1 MACFA
6 FDLKHVESWRRIMTD
21 LCLTLVTL
29 TGSELSNI
37 LWLTFRIF
45 ALWRILLT
53 QLKMGWLGWL
63 LDQSQTTEGNGCS
76 TKGFSFSRMGCSYN
90 YHRHSNLR
98 RQQTKPCG
106 VASRANKAL
115 PGRGADNP
123 KYSPFSENS
132 KVRANYEYSRLAN
145 SSEAE
150 LSKMQ
155 LPNKGRGQAS
165 AWHFCYWSQWHL
177 TSIFEVM

>member
-1 MACFA
+1 M
-6 FDLKHVESWRRIMTD
+6 
-21 LCLTLVTL
+21 LCL
-29 TGSELSNI
+29 
-37 LWLTFRIF
+37 W
-45 ALWRILLT
+45 
-53 QLKMGWLGWL
+53 
-63 LDQSQTTEGNGCS
+63 SQTRGIVEKDHDGPMFDASDPDWQRAFKYFVANFQDFCIMEDFITPAKDVDLDDCWIRAKRPKAMAALQRAFPSQEWDVL
-76 TKGFSFSRMGCSYN
+76 TTTT
-90 YHRHSNLR
+90 HSNLR

-132 KVRANYEYSRLAN
+132 KVRANYEYARLAN

-165 AWHFCYWSQWHL
+165 A
-177 TSIFEVM
+177 

>member
-1 MACFA
+1 M
-6 FDLKHVESWRRIMTD
+6 
-21 LCLTLVTL
+21 LCL
-29 TGSELSNI
+29 
-37 LWLTFRIF
+37 W
-45 ALWRILLT
+45 
-53 QLKMGWLGWL
+53 
-63 LDQSQTTEGNGCS
+63 SQTRGIVEKDHDGPMFDASDPDWQRAFKYFVANFQDFCIMEDFITPAKDETTEGNGCS

-132 KVRANYEYSRLAN
+132 KVRDNYEYSRLAN

-177 TSIFEVM
+177 TSIFEVI

>member
-1 MACFA
+1 MFDASDPDWQRA
-6 FDLKHVESWRRIMTD
+6 FKYFVANFQDFCIMEDFITPAKD
-21 LCLTLVTL
+21 
-29 TGSELSNI
+29 E
-37 LWLTFRIF
+37 
-45 ALWRILLT
+45 
-53 QLKMGWLGWL
+53 M
-63 LDQSQTTEGNGCS
+63 TEGNGCS

-90 YHRHSNLR
+90 YHRHSKLR

-165 AWHFCYWSQWHL
+165 A
-177 TSIFEVM
+177 

>member
-1 MACFA
+1 MEKDHDGPMFDASDPDWQRA
-6 FDLKHVESWRRIMTD
+6 FKYFVANFQDFCIMEDFITPAKD
-21 LCLTLVTL
+21 
-29 TGSELSNI
+29 E
-37 LWLTFRIF
+37 
-45 ALWRILLT
+45 
-53 QLKMGWLGWL
+53 
-63 LDQSQTTEGNGCS
+63 TTEGNGCS

-165 AWHFCYWSQWHL
+165 A
-177 TSIFEVM
+177 